1 MKIHW
6 DISLK
11 TPTSKRII
19 RLYYQ
24 LPKLNQPMKT
34 LEKIEK
40 EALPNLKFSKSEV
53 IQDPEQ
59 RKLRAADLYRAQ
71 TLGNL
76 LHTKVNITFETE
88 DHQFYIV
95 NTTVWAVGNDFVSL
109 KSGIFLPIQCI
120 HEIN

>member
-1 MKIHW
+1 
-6 DISLK
+6 
-11 TPTSKRII
+11 
-19 RLYYQ
+19 
-24 LPKLNQPMKT
+24 MKT

-53 IQDPEQ
+53 IQDPEK

-88 DHQFYIV
+88 DHQF
-95 NTTVWAVGNDFVSL
+95 
-109 KSGIFLPIQCI
+109 
-120 HEIN
+120 